1 MEQLEFKI
9 TNIKLIS
16 QDEIKISVSI
26 WDRNE
31 VNTIL
36 ENVTHVDNEM
46 GKSLKTMHYDFTIYP
61 STHRMTLCSECEL
74 QDYFEVYGKYEY
86 SDNLNPTLRR
96 QWKTANI
103 IDNLTSYFFDQGY
116 FNGKIFQR
124 LTIDDI
130 N

>member
-16 QDEIKISVSI
+16 QDEVSVSICI

-31 VNTIL
+31 VNTLL
-36 ENVTHVDNEM
+36 ENVAHVDNEIR
-46 GKSLKTMHYDFTIYP
+46 KSLNTMHYDFTISP
-61 STHRMTLCSECEL
+61 LSHRMTHREGQL
-74 QDYFEVYGKYEY
+74 QDFFEVYNKYEY

-103 IDNLTSYFFDQGY
+103 IDSLTAYLFDQDY
-116 FNGKIFQR
+116 FNSKIFQR

-130 N
+130 C